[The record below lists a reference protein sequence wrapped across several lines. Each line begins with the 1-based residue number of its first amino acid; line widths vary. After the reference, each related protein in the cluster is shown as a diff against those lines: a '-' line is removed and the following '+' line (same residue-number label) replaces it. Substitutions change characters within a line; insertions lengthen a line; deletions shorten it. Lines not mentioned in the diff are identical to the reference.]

1 MMSLG
6 FNSEKSI
13 SFTREIDEIERQVD
27 MVHVKVEMD
36 IIDSGAGLATIIM
49 LKDTVNQIEEL
60 VDTVRDASDLIR
72 IIAL

>member
-1 MMSLG
+1 
-6 FNSEKSI
+6 
-13 SFTREIDEIERQVD
+13 

-36 IIDSGAGLATIIM
+36 IIDSGAGVATIIM

-60 VDTVRDASDLIR
+60 VDTVRDSSDLIR